1 MAQQTILV
9 HFDSRSDAQKALD
22 ALLQAGIGRSSIRM
36 LPEAETTSYTRSST
50 TKAYDYRKDEG
61 GFWASL
67 GDLFLP
73 DDDRYAYAEGMSRGG
88 VTLAITAEGGQ
99 IDRVSEIAERY
110 GAVDMAE
117 REATWRR
124 EGWTG
129 YTGGTAAGTSAT
141 ASTRGASAASRGT
154 TEGEEAIPIV
164 EENLRVG
171 KRQVEGG
178 RVRIRSYVVETP
190 VQEQVSLRQE
200 HVQVER
206 RPVDR
211 PVTAADEALFR
222 DRSIEASERSEEAV
236 VSKEARVKEEL
247 VVNKDARERTE
258 TVSDTVR
265 HTEVEVED
273 ERGRTKGTGTTG
285 RSTDRSR
292 R

>member
-1 MAQQTILV
+1 V
-9 HFDSRSDAQKALD
+9 R
-22 ALLQAGIGRSSIRM
+22 AGRATGAAAPGRR
-36 LPEAETTSYTRSST
+36 PPR
-50 TKAYDYRKDEG
+50 
-61 GFWASL
+61 
-67 GDLFLP
+67 
-73 DDDRYAYAEGMSRGG
+73 
-88 VTLAITAEGGQ
+88 LARPG
-99 IDRVSEIAERY
+99 R
-110 GAVDMAE
+110 
-117 REATWRR
+117 
-124 EGWTG
+124 
-129 YTGGTAAGTSAT
+129 GTAA
-141 ASTRGASAASRGT
+141 AAQ
-154 TEGEEAIPIV
+154 GEEAIPIV

-178 RVRIRSYVVETP
+178 RVKIRSYVVETP

-273 ERGRTKGTGTTG
+273 DRGSRKGTGTTG